1 MSSLSLREVKAWRG
15 PPLILFV
22 GISTAGS
29 GIHAVFDRWAT
40 LLGQPWT
47 LRGVDLPP
55 STSPETYRR
64 LVRLIRDN
72 PQVRGA
78 VVTAHKLRL
87 YRACAAT
94 TSHRDELAD
103 LTREFNTVAAI
114 DGGIGGYARD
124 ALSLTHVMPQ
134 AAHYLCLGA
143 GGAGTALLLAA
154 RHLDPTPTVIFA
166 DTDARALADLRGVA
180 AAATT
185 AASFFHLRRPEDA
198 DALVAGLPSGTV
210 VVNAT
215 GLGKDAPGSPI
226 TDDAPLRPGLLAWD
240 FNYRGTLTF
249 LAQAA
254 ARGAATL
261 DGWDYFVAGWAGCLT
276 AIAGVSF
283 TDGLLADFRTAAAP
297 FRPGPPQPAAP
308 A

>member
-1 MSSLSLREVKAWRG
+1 VSTLSLREVTSWPG

-64 LVRLIRDN
+64 LVGLIRDN

-94 TSHRDELAD
+94 MSHRDELAD
-103 LTREFNTVAAI
+103 LTREFNTVVAI
-114 DGGIGGYARD
+114 DGGVGGYARD
-124 ALSLTHVMPQ
+124 ALSLTHVMPH

-143 GGAGTALLLAA
+143 GGAGTALLLAL
-154 RHLDPTPTVIFA
+154 RQVDPTPAAIFA
-166 DTDARALADLRGVA
+166 DTDARALADLRRVA
-180 AAATT
+180 AAAGT
-185 AASFFHLRRPEDA
+185 APVFSHLHRAEDA
-198 DALVAGLPSGTV
+198 DALVAALPSGAV

-226 TDDAPLRPGLLAWD
+226 TDVALLRPGLLAWD

-276 AIAGVSF
+276 AIASMRL
-283 TDGLLADFRTAAAP
+283 TDGLLTDFRTEAAP
-297 FRPGPPQPAAP
+297 FRPGPASSPALA
-308 A
+308 